1 MTKPKKHDSA
11 GPFRA
16 DQLHDGDRYELSNG
30 HPIYCAP
37 AGRDHAGRNLTGA
50 AAISS
55 DPDVEWA
62 GVDAGFSPEP
72 GMLRAPDIAVASAG
86 DERGWIQ
93 SAPSLAVEYAGKGQ
107 DEAQLQEKLADLLAQ
122 GTQLIWVVRLLGPR
136 RIEVHASGQP
146 MRVLGSGDE
155 LTAPGILRN
164 PVPVDAFYDRAVG
177 QRITLRN
184 LLQRFGYES
193 LEAVRDEGRDAG
205 REEGQTAALVEAI
218 LSLLQ
223 DRGLALDDAQMD
235 RVQACTDQTR
245 LKHWLLRAARAS
257 AASDLFD

>member
-50 AAISS
+50 AAIGS

-72 GMLRAPDIAVASAG
+72 GMLRAPDIAVAGAG
-86 DERGWIQ
+86 DERCWIK

-107 DEAQLQEKLADLLAQ
+107 DEGELQDKLADMLAQ
-122 GTQLIWVVRLLGPR
+122 GTKLIWVVRLLGPR
-136 RIEVHASGQP
+136 RVEVHASGQS

-164 PVPVDAFYDRAVG
+164 PVPVDAFYDRTVG

-193 LEAVRDEGRDAG
+193 LEAVRDEG
-205 REEGQTAALVEAI
+205 QTAALVESI

>member
-1 MTKPKKHDSA
+1 MTKPKRHDSA

-50 AAISS
+50 AVISS

-72 GMLRAPDIAVASAG
+72 GMLRAPDIAVASPG
-86 DERGWIQ
+86 DERGWIK
-93 SAPSLAVEYAGKGQ
+93 SAPPLAVEYAGKGQ
-107 DEAQLQEKLADLLAQ
+107 DEGELQEKLVELLAH
-122 GTQLIWVVRLLGPR
+122 GTKVIWVVRLLGPR
-136 RIEVHASGQP
+136 RIEVHESGQP

-193 LEAVRDEGRDAG
+193 LEAVRDEG
-205 REEGQTAALVEAI
+205 QTAALVEAI

-223 DRGLALDDAQMD
+223 DRGLALDDAQID
-235 RVQACTDQTR
+235 RVQTCTDQTR